1 MTDGEVPNPA
11 IAVVTINVPPPKPIT
26 AVNDTYYV
34 EFDTPYTCP
43 DSSPITKN
51 DISPNANPQLRVV
64 SVQEALPSQGVF
76 TWAADGSCAFKP
88 APLFKGAL
96 WVQEEQAR
104 LGACPVGCW
113 RPLAGVTCVPVACP
127 SFWLCP
133 SWLLKASPPLLAGLL
148 T

>member
-1 MTDGEVPNPA
+1 M
-11 IAVVTINVPPPKPIT
+11 
-26 AVNDTYYV
+26 
-34 EFDTPYTCP
+34 
-43 DSSPITKN
+43 
-51 DISPNANPQLRVV
+51 
-64 SVQEALPSQGVF
+64 QEALPSQGVF